1 MISIERVTHVT
12 NDLGEGPVWDAEKSA
27 LWWVDSYAGEIFR
40 LEDPMKVDAQKARG
54 VVDALHDRQPS
65 AD

>member
-40 LEDPMKVDAQKARG
+40 LEDPDEG
-54 VVDALHDRQPS
+54 
-65 AD
+65 